1 MLSIRA
7 GQPFCKYE
15 NGTIS
20 IDIETLYEISQVL
33 QVSFS
38 QLSSYLPTV
47 EEKDTIEA
55 PFGRKSPFFRPS
67 GYILFYDGRYHR
79 MKDGIIDIS
88 ERAEQPGTYE
98 GNPVHLLCLWKRKK
112 Q

>member
-1 MLSIRA
+1 MSEINVYVGAQIRKYRKA
-7 GQPFCKYE
+7 CKLTIQELADAIHKSRATVCKYE

-20 IDIETLYEISQVL
+20 IDIETLCEISQVL

-55 PFGRKSPFFRPS
+55 PFGRKSPFFQAKRL
-67 GYILFYDGRYHR
+67 YFYFYDGQV
-79 MKDGIIDIS
+79 I
-88 ERAEQPGTYE
+88 
-98 GNPVHLLCLWKRKK
+98 V
-112 Q
+112 